1 MVYSPKPRSDVFCS
15 KLNFKISKLGS
26 LRASSRAW
34 AQGLGEGEGEGVG
47 EGRERE
53 LAAMPHKFECLRQK
67 IDGRC

>member
-1 MVYSPKPRSDVFCS
+1 M
-15 KLNFKISKLGS
+15 IS

-34 AQGLGEGEGEGVG
+34 AQGLGEGVG

-53 LAAMPHKFECLRQK
+53 LAAMSHKFECLRQK

>member
-1 MVYSPKPRSDVFCS
+1 MP
-15 KLNFKISKLGS
+15 S

-53 LAAMPHKFECLRQK
+53 LAAMSHKFECLRQK